1 MPPETPHAPVSTRAL
16 WAGRVLSGIAILFLV
31 FDAAVKLLKPPF
43 AVEAT
48 TQLGY
53 PESLVVPLGVVQVVC
68 LIVYSIPL
76 TSVLGAVLWTAYLG
90 GAVATHV
97 RVASPLLSSTLVP
110 VYVAVVLWLGLWLR
124 DVRLRAILPTRR

>member
-1 MPPETPHAPVSTRAL
+1 MDTPHATVSKRAL
-16 WAGRVLSGIAILFLV
+16 WTGRVLSGIAILFLA
-31 FDAAVKLLKPPF
+31 FDASVKLLKPPF

-48 TQLGY
+48 RQVGY
-53 PESLVVPLGVVQVVC
+53 PESLLVPLGVVQVVC
-68 LIVYSIPL
+68 LIVYSIAL

-97 RVASPLLSSTLVP
+97 RVADPLLTHTLVP
-110 VYVAVVLWLGLWLR
+110 VYVAVMLWLGLWLR